1 MALVKMRHDDPVA
14 TAGPTTADV
23 PEEAVAEWQ
32 KLGWYLDKAKEPET
46 PKAEP
51 EPEAQPEKPKSKKK
65 AKEQAEAEPSA

>member
-23 PEEAVAEWQ
+23 PEEAVPAWQ
-32 KLGWYLDKAKEPET
+32 KLGWYLDEAKAN
-46 PKAEP
+46 AEP
-51 EPEAQPEKPKSKKK
+51 EPAAQPEKPKAKKK